1 MNYDDARSQVVEM
14 YIKIELDQTI
24 WLITDYIRR
33 NKYIVPKL
41 IAMTLSLTIGLQLVS
56 YIIFNTDLTV
66 AIISAALSSII
77 SIGFQ
82 SKYYRRQSRKLKK
95 AEWILQEVSD
105 IYDRGFY
112 SQTDLK
118 YIKEKLEE
126 FYDMN

>member
-1 MNYDDARSQVVEM
+1 MDYDEARAQVVEM

-24 WLITDYIRR
+24 WLINDYIRR

-41 IAMTLSLTIGLQLVS
+41 ITMTLSLTIGLQLLS
-56 YIIFNTDLTV
+56 YIVFDTNLTV

-112 SQTDLK
+112 NQTDLK

-126 FYDMN
+126 FYNMD

>member
-1 MNYDDARSQVVEM
+1 MNYYDVRAEALEM
-14 YIKIELDQTI
+14 YIKLELDQTI

-33 NKYIVPKL
+33 NKYIVHKL
-41 IAMTLSLTIGLQLVS
+41 IAMTLSLTIGLQLLS
-56 YIIFNTDLTV
+56 YIIFNTDLAV

-82 SKYYRRQSRKLKK
+82 SKYYRNHNKKLGK
-95 AEWILQEVSD
+95 AKWLLQEVSD

-112 SQTDLK
+112 SQADLK

>member
-1 MNYDDARSQVVEM
+1 MNYDDVRSQVVEM

-66 AIISAALSSII
+66 AIISTALSSII

-82 SKYYRRQSRKLKK
+82 SKYYRNHNKKLKK

>member
-1 MNYDDARSQVVEM
+1 MNYYDARAEALEM

-41 IAMTLSLTIGLQLVS
+41 IAMTLSLTIGLQLLS
-56 YIIFNTDLTV
+56 YIVFDTNLTV

-112 SQTDLK
+112 NQTDLK

-126 FYDMN
+126 FYNMD

>member
-1 MNYDDARSQVVEM
+1 MDYDEARAQVVEM

-24 WLITDYIRR
+24 WLISDYIRR

-41 IAMTLSLTIGLQLVS
+41 IGMTLFLTVGLQLVS
-56 YIIFNTDLTV
+56 YFLLNTNLTV
-66 AIISAALSSII
+66 AIISATLSSILSI
-77 SIGFQ
+77 SFQ
-82 SKYYRRQSRKLKK
+82 YKYYKRHNKKLGK
-95 AEWILQEVSD
+95 AKWLLQEVSD

-112 SQTDLK
+112 GQTDLK

>member
-1 MNYDDARSQVVEM
+1 MNYYDARAEALEM

-41 IAMTLSLTIGLQLVS
+41 IAMTLSLTIGLQLLS

-112 SQTDLK
+112 NQTDLK